1 MKKIQTIVLLALFL
15 VGCTKDF
22 EELNTNRNA
31 PEVVDAQFLLS
42 NIIWQAANENTKQG
56 WLSGNFL
63 AQHTSNLEFLPIDRY
78 DLGTNTEYWNHLYRL
93 LNDIENM
100 QQAAP
105 DNEAYQAVGNI
116 LKAWVASQLTD
127 LWGDVPFFEAVQGVS
142 NENFTPAFD
151 KQENIYLAEGGIL
164 DLLEKAALDLED
176 AKSTISG
183 DIMYSGDL
191 AKWRQFAN
199 TLSVRY
205 LLRISDKTNVGN
217 RLQALVSSGK
227 LFQSNTDNA
236 SVPYLAAAPNQWFIY
251 PEREG
256 RYVDV
261 RMSTT
266 AENLLTHENGND
278 PRLASYFKPAF
289 VQGDTHSVYA
299 GIPNGLSRENQNDY
313 DLSKISLLGTIYR
326 DQPDGFHAS
335 FITYSE
341 VQFALAEAASKGLI
355 SGDVNSYY
363 ETAITAHFTEMGV
376 EMDNYLSLGHVK
388 LDAAN
393 ELQSIQTQKWISL
406 LMKGHEAWL
415 NYRRTG
421 FPQLDVPKDNLNGDT
436 YPVRYRY
443 PESEQATNST
453 NYSEAVSRMG
463 GDSYN
468 EKGWWEE

>member
-1 MKKIQTIVLLALFL
+1 MKKIQLIAVLALLL

-42 NIIWQAANENTKQG
+42 NIIWQAANENAKQG

-93 LNDIENM
+93 LNDIQNM
-100 QQAAP
+100 QAAAP
-105 DNEAYQAVGNI
+105 DNKAYQAVGNI

-127 LWGDVPFFEAVQGVS
+127 SWGDVPFFEAVQGVS

-151 KQENIYLAEGGIL
+151 KQEDIYLAEGGIL
-164 DLLEKAALDLED
+164 DLLEKAAADLENVS
-176 AKSTISG
+176 AAIAG

-191 AKWRQFAN
+191 TKWQQFAN
-199 TLSVRY
+199 ALSIRY
-205 LLRISDKTNVGN
+205 LLRISGKINVAD
-217 RLQALVSSGK
+217 RLQAIVSNGK
-227 LFQSNTDNA
+227 LFQSNGDNA
-236 SVPYLAAAPNQWFIY
+236 AVPYLAAAPNQWFIY

-261 RMSTT
+261 RMSTM

-289 VQGDTHSVYA
+289 VQGDTLPVYS
-299 GIPNGLSRENQNDY
+299 GIPNGLSRESQNDF
-313 DLSKISLLGTIYR
+313 DLSKVSLLGSIYR
-326 DQPDGFHAS
+326 DQPDGFDAS

-341 VQFALAEAASKGLI
+341 VQFALAEAASKGLV
-355 SGDVNSYY
+355 SGDVNGYY
-363 ETAITAHFTEMGV
+363 EAAITAHFAEMNV
-376 EMDNYLSLGHVK
+376 EIGNYLTLDHVK
-388 LDAAN
+388 LSAAN
-393 ELQSIQTQKWISL
+393 ELLSIQTQKWISL
-406 LMKGHEAWL
+406 LMNGHEAWL

-421 FPQLDVPKDNLNGDT
+421 FPKLDVSKDNLNGDVF
-436 YPVRYRY
+436 PVRYRY
-443 PESEQATNST
+443 PESEQATNSS
-453 NYSEAVSRMG
+453 NYSDVVSRMG

-468 EKGWWEE
+468 EKGWWEK